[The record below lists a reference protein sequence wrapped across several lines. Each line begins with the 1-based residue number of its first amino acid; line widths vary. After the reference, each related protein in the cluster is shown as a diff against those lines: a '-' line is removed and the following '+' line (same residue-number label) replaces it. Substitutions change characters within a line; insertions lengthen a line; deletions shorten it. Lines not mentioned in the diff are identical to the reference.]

1 MFSKDEDGTEA
12 LDLANLRQMKLVL
25 QEKMETIGKLD
36 NAILDN
42 LHDDEAMEQDVE
54 EADKFNLKI

>member
-36 NAILDN
+36 NAIFDN